1 MNDRDTRER
10 AERILIGLLV
20 AMIVAAT
27 IAFVVAA
34 GGGLT
39 PAGPS

>member
-1 MNDRDTRER
+1 MNDRDTRAR
-10 AERILIGLLV
+10 AERILIGLLI
-20 AMIVAAT
+20 AAIVAAT
-27 IAFVVAA
+27 IVFVVAT